1 MTCQAKTGLLVLRA
15 CGQPSVGACSKCTK
29 PLCGDHIGSGMCSE
43 CVVQGGGRRDPMAEE
58 EATRSSYYRT
68 YGPSA
73 AAAALFGGAAY
84 FSTRDAEAFT
94 QPGPVPPSLPREQY
108 DPKET

>member
-1 MTCQAKTGLLVLRA
+1 MTCQAKTGLLVLRT
-15 CGQPSVGACSKCTK
+15 CGQPSTGACSKCTK
-29 PLCGDHIGSGMCSE
+29 PLCGEHIGSGTCAE
-43 CVVQGGGRRDPMAEE
+43 CALESGGPQDRLTE
-58 EATRSSYYRT
+58 EAATRNSYYRT

-94 QPGPVPPSLPREQY
+94 PRGEPSPRPARERY
-108 DPKET
+108 DPNET